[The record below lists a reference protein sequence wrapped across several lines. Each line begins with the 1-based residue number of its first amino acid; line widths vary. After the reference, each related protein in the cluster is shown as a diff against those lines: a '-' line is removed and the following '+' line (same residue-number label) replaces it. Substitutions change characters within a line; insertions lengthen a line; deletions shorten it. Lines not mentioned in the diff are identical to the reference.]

1 MFTPEST
8 ITVSGWMLQT
18 VNKSKQRQRA
28 QALTSKGN
36 EHAHA
41 HYGERTTETAE
52 FTLGGNYTGNII
64 VPSLGGGI
72 IEWAL
77 TYTETAFPALSV
89 QKDSAAGG
97 GTFALPDGI
106 TLPARTIGIPS
117 VIAGIFT
124 KVSRVKQIQIQ
135 CTCQH
140 AEEMNGTGEYGT
152 GEDGSP
158 AYNGMRDAV
167 ITCTLTGIDGKPTWA
182 ASGTSADVVVA
193 EGWDEDSSSESDS
206 NTAIGG
212 GTLVFSKHFPIGTDA
227 DAANGGASSD

>member
-77 TYTETAFPALSV
+77 IYTETAFPALSV

-97 GTFALPDGI
+97 GTFKLPFK
-106 TLPARTIGIPS
+106 LPARAIGVPAS
-117 VIAGIFT
+117 IADI
-124 KVSRVKQIQIQ
+124 
-135 CTCQH
+135 
-140 AEEMNGTGEYGT
+140 Y
-152 GEDGSP
+152 
-158 AYNGMRDAV
+158 
-167 ITCTLTGIDGKPTWA
+167 
-182 ASGTSADVVVA
+182 
-193 EGWDEDSSSESDS
+193 
-206 NTAIGG
+206 TAIGSVAVHPAA
-212 GTLVFSKHFPIGTDA
+212 GTVHRDHLTPSWICTRPLAPRKEA
-227 DAANGGASSD
+227 

>member
-1 MFTPEST
+1 MFTPTST

-18 VNKSKQRQRA
+18 VSKSTQKQRA
-28 QALTSKGN
+28 QALTAKGN

-41 HYGERTTETAE
+41 YYGERTTETAE
-52 FTLGGNYTGNII
+52 FTLGGTYTGNIT
-64 VPSLGGGI
+64 VPALGSGI
-72 IEWAL
+72 IEWML

-97 GTFALPDGI
+97 GTFALPTGI

-117 VIAGIFT
+117 AIGGIFT
-124 KVSRVKQIQIQ
+124 KVSKVKQVQIQ

-140 AEEMNGTGEYGT
+140 AEEMNGTGAYGT
-152 GEDGSP
+152 GATGSP

-182 ASGTSADVVVA
+182 TSGTSADVVVA
-193 EGWDEDSSSESDS
+193 TGWDEDSNAENDS

-227 DAANGGASSD
+227 DAANSPSST